1 MKAVCSALFA
11 VALVSPLAAQVVQ
24 EKVDVGVVQ
33 RIREEGLT
41 RSAIP
46 TLADHLTNMIGP
58 RLTGSTG
65 MKKANEWTAQQLRE
79 WGLANVAIEPW
90 GRFGRGWE
98 RVSFAGR
105 ILDPWIQ
112 PLQGSPLAW
121 SGSTKGTVTGPVVVV
136 AIAD

>member
-1 MKAVCSALFA
+1 MPSASPLIVVLA
-11 VALVSPLAAQVVQ
+11 CAAAPLAAQVVQ
-24 EKVDVGVVQ
+24 ERVDLNVVQ

-41 RSAIP
+41 KSQIP
-46 TLADHLTNMIGP
+46 TLADQLTNVIGP

-65 MKKANEWTAQQLRE
+65 MRRANQWTAQQFKE
-79 WGLANVAIEPW
+79 WGLTNVAVEPW

-112 PLQGSPLAW
+112 PIQGSPLA
-121 SGSTKGTVTGPVVVV
+121 
-136 AIAD
+136 